1 MPVSRAGL
9 SKKGTADD
17 GSFRFERFD
26 PPVPEREV
34 VSDAGPVDRRRTHLF
49 GSLCTVV
56 FLVNMG
62 RIVFAPMLE
71 PLREAFS
78 VTSAGAVGLVA
89 TLAWLGSALPR
100 LPTGYLLTKVP
111 RHHVVLGAGAVL
123 TGASVLTATAGSLPA
138 LYVGALAM
146 GLASGAYFIA
156 ANPLVSELY
165 PEGVGRA
172 IGIHGTASQLAA
184 VAAPLFVSGVLLV
197 GTWRL
202 AFWAIAGAT
211 ALATAVLFVI
221 ARRATLPEAGASD
234 RNLLVALRHQ
244 WPLIVTGVGIIGATG
259 FVWNGV
265 FNFYVSYLIDAKGLA
280 PGGARTM
287 LTVVF
292 AAGVPA
298 FWVTGR
304 LADRVPVVPLMLSI
318 LGGFVVCLLAV
329 TAVSS
334 FGGVLVASAVVGYVI
349 HSLFPALD
357 TYMLGTLPDEHR
369 GSAYAIYSGTMMLV
383 QATGSVVVG
392 TLRDMG
398 FAYDLVFRSFA
409 VGLVAVLAVL
419 VVLHRAGW
427 LPSGE

>member
-1 MPVSRAGL
+1 VEP
-9 SKKGTADD
+9 
-17 GSFRFERFD
+17 FRFEKFD
-26 PPVPEREV
+26 PPLTERRV
-34 VSDAGPVDRRRTHLF
+34 VSERGAGQGRRTQLF
-49 GSLCTVV
+49 ASLCSIV

-62 RIVFAPMLE
+62 RIVFAPLLE
-71 PLREAFS
+71 PLREAFA
-78 VTSAGAVGLVA
+78 VGSAGAVGLVA
-89 TLAWLGSALPR
+89 TLTWLGSALPR

-123 TGASVLTATAGSLPA
+123 TGAAVLTATASTLTA

-197 GTWRL
+197 GSWRL
-202 AFWAIAGAT
+202 TFWAIAGAA
-211 ALATAVLFVI
+211 ALSTAVLYLVS
-221 ARRATLPEAGASD
+221 RRAALPDAGSAD
-234 RNLLVALRHQ
+234 RNLLVALRRQ
-244 WPLIVTGVGIIGATG
+244 WPLIATGVGIIGATG

-265 FNFYVSYLIDAKGLA
+265 FNFYVSYLIDAKELA
-280 PGGARTM
+280 PGSARTM

-292 AAGVPA
+292 AGGVPA

-304 LADRVPVVPLMLSI
+304 LADRVRVVPLMLSI
-318 LGGFVVCLLAV
+318 LGAFVACLLAL
-329 TAVSS
+329 TAVQS
-334 FGGVLVASAVVGYVI
+334 FAGVLVASAVTGYVI

-383 QATGSVVVG
+383 QAAGSVAIG
-392 TLRDMG
+392 TLRDAG
-398 FAYDLVFRSFA
+398 FAFDLVFRTYA
-409 VGLVAVLAVL
+409 VGLVAVLVVL
-419 VVLHRAGW
+419 VVLQRAGW